1 MNFEIAPADSSIFVD
16 SQNVQIGLRGNV
28 FDRWATG
35 FALESAQRLRVSL
48 VVLVESVD
56 AVGIYINEVS
66 LGVRANFPYLGK
78 NVATGIGSD

>member
-48 VVLVESVD
+48 VILVESVN
-56 AVGIYINEVS
+56 AVGIDIYEVS
-66 LGVRANFPYLGK
+66 LWVRANFPNFGK
-78 NVATGIGSD
+78 YVAPRIGSD